1 MSNGKQPVVIL
12 MADDD
17 PDDRLM
23 TKDALAESRLANE
36 FLSVV

>member
-1 MSNGKQPVVIL
+1 MNERRKFAQIL

-23 TKDALAESRLANE
+23 AAEAIRE
-36 FLSVV
+36 